1 MLFDLQ
7 VGHMYMNYD
16 QILSFLFEKYTSLS
30 LNTFLLLFIFAVL
43 ALNLGP
49 CSAGQTL
56 NSELH
61 LQPCCFQTASC
72 YESETGLK
80 LWVLLRY
87 LLRAGTTG
95 HEPPC
100 KLFSAHLHRCTHP

>member
-43 ALNLGP
+43 ALKLGP
-49 CSAGQTL
+49 CSAGQTFLTVSSISSPVVSRQGLAMNLRLVL
-56 NSELH
+56 NSGFF
-61 LQPCCFQTASC
+61 CVA
-72 YESETGLK
+72 Y
-80 LWVLLRY
+80 
-87 LLRAGTTG
+87 
-95 HEPPC
+95 
-100 KLFSAHLHRCTHP
+100 